1 MFCISINHK
10 NTPADVR
17 ERFAFTTKGQRQFT
31 ERLKAEVG
39 GCVVLSTCNRMEI
52 YFTDNCE
59 PCEYVRIEAYD
70 SLSQFEYKEVVDF
83 LENAYSN
90 LTAGDVNAYTG
101 IFKLD
106 PTTCNCFTAAGL
118 YTSHATINGFLPCF
132 LK

>member
-52 YFTDNCE
+52 YFTD
-59 PCEYVRIEAYD
+59 
-70 SLSQFEYKEVVDF
+70 K
-83 LENAYSN
+83 
-90 LTAGDVNAYTG
+90 
-101 IFKLD
+101 
-106 PTTCNCFTAAGL
+106 
-118 YTSHATINGFLPCF
+118 
-132 LK
+132 

>member
-52 YFTDNCE
+52 YFTDKYEQVEKLLAKGLKPSVYISNHM
-59 PCEYVRIEAYD
+59 P
-70 SLSQFEYKEVVDF
+70 
-83 LENAYSN
+83 NAP
-90 LTAGDVNAYTG
+90 
-101 IFKLD
+101 K
-106 PTTCNCFTAAGL
+106 
-118 YTSHATINGFLPCF
+118 INGEALERYNEFGY
-132 LK
+132 